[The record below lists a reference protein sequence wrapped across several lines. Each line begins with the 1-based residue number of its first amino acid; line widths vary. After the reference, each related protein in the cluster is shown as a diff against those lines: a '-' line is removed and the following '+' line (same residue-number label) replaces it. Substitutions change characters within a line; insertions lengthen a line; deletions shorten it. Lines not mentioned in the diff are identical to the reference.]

1 MLIALLLP
9 IASNAS
15 QQCYFN
21 VQLTENPPPGY
32 FDGEASAIAFLK
44 NESYYSG
51 AQVGYPCKG
60 SYLSFEVYL
69 RDVNGRKLIAA
80 RGSNAR
86 CRNLEIIEVIPFD
99 TLLPGELIC
108 TNTTSLTLELSG
120 RTETRP
126 TQTGGNSTATITAKV
141 TSGGQPK
148 AGVTV
153 GFAVDVVDNSGGH
166 DAGHTAVRPKG
177 KLVPESG
184 TTDANGEVKV
194 VFQASQVAGEHIIA
208 ASCTSCQAAVT
219 HDIKV
224 KVPDLVELFSL
235 PFTGQFAYP
244 GVGET
249 TQHAG
254 NHYLTWDAAYRM
266 FEISSRY
273 KKIWPAAPKLTLND
287 MSLAWGGKFDI
298 AGRWEIIRGEHA
310 EHRLGENVDI
320 RANGGPGSIPT
331 GIRAAFS
338 RWLDKESKRS
348 DGVPPELVIEP
359 IDYEWEK
366 KGTRQEH
373 FHLRLGN

>member
-21 VQLTENPPPGY
+21 VQLNENPPPGY
-32 FDGEASAIAFLK
+32 FDGEASAIAYLK
-44 NESYYSG
+44 NESYYTG

-99 TLLPGELIC
+99 TLLQGELIC

-126 TQTGGNSTATITAKV
+126 TQTGGTSTVTITAKV
-141 TSGGQPK
+141 TSGGQPR
-148 AGVTV
+148 AGIPVV
-153 GFAVDVVDNSGGH
+153 FALEVVDDSGGH
-166 DAGHTAVRPKG
+166 DAGHIAARPKG
-177 KLVPESG
+177 RLVPESG
-184 TTDANGEVKV
+184 ISDANGEVKI
-194 VFQASQVAGEHIIA
+194 VFQASQIAGDHIIA
-208 ASCTSCQAAVT
+208 ASCTSCQAAVS
-219 HDIKV
+219 HNIRV
-224 KVPDLVELFSL
+224 KVPDLVNVFAL

-244 GVGET
+244 GIGQT
-249 TQHAG
+249 LQHSD
-254 NHYLTWDAAYRM
+254 NHYLTWDAAYKM

-273 KKIWPAAPKLTLND
+273 QRIWPTAPKLTLND
-287 MSLAWGGKFDI
+287 MSLKWGGKFDLD
-298 AGRWEIIRGEHA
+298 GNWETSINRHA
-310 EHRLGENVDI
+310 EHRVGSSSDI
-320 RANGGPGSIPT
+320 RANGVAGSIPN

-338 RWLDKESKRS
+338 RWLSRNSIPTDTIPA
-348 DGVPPELVIEP
+348 DLVIEP
-359 IDYEWEK
+359 IRHLWESR
-366 KGTRQEH
+366 GTNNEH